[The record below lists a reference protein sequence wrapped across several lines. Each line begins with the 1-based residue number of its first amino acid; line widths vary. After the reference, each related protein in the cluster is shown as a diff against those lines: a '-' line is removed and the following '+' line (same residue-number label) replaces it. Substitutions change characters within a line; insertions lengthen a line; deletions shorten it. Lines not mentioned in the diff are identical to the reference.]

1 MEYTYEFL
9 RKCHGLRF
17 RATIYDEF
25 QEGVIKVMT
34 DRVMLCYG
42 EEDPGY
48 LVTFGRRDTLSFSEQ
63 TFSILLSDF
72 EIVPRDPEKYTDWQ
86 VGDMISKFNENNKI
100 VFRGGDL
107 VFFKAPSGEA
117 SGAFT
122 YRELF
127 EAGYRLV
134 RTDVEETIWRKQ
146 NWEKFHPSD
155 GDIIFLNFGDGR
167 KEIMVFVSLDEEE
180 DVIRGYVSVSTITG
194 EVRIGQQLTG
204 EFLRSVKSYRYADS
218 FDKEYFFE
226 KLAKAGK
233 SWNAEKKVVED
244 IEPESDEPVDVQK
257 MIADA
262 LEGYVPKGNIEG
274 FPLEVVA
281 KMLERQ
287 YEQSGKIDIHIFEEN
302 RGSCSCKVGFDW
314 IDTREGYDF
323 WYAVIAGEDFE
334 EFFKKY
340 PKAVALGAGMPFS
353 FEKFAP
359 VLVRDSAMEC
369 WKPNIFHYMEIPS
382 CHPFIM
388 IDGSMWG
395 HCLPLNEKT
404 EHLLG
409 TSDNYKEEQP

>member
-107 VFFKAPSGEA
+107 VFFKAPSGET

-155 GDIIFLNFGDGR
+155 GDIIYLNFGDGR
-167 KEIMVFVSLDEEE
+167 KEIMVFESLDEEE

-233 SWNAEKKVVED
+233 IWNAEKKVIED
-244 IEPESDEPVDVQK
+244 IEQPECDEPASDEP
-257 MIADA
+257 
-262 LEGYVPKGNIEG
+262 
-274 FPLEVVA
+274 
-281 KMLERQ
+281 
-287 YEQSGKIDIHIFEEN
+287 
-302 RGSCSCKVGFDW
+302 
-314 IDTREGYDF
+314 T
-323 WYAVIAGEDFE
+323 
-334 EFFKKY
+334 FKK
-340 PKAVALGAGMPFS
+340 FD
-353 FEKFAP
+353 P
-359 VLVRDSAMEC
+359 VLVRDYDGGL
-369 WKPNIFHYMEIPS
+369 WKPGVF
-382 CHPFIM
+382 
-388 IDGSMWG
+388 DSMRDNDNSVFKYTVMG
-395 HCLPLNEKT
+395 CVPYAQCIPLNEKT

-409 TSDNYKEEQP
+409 TSDNYE